1 MGDASNC
8 GRKKGGS
15 AEILGAQR
23 SISERYQFCQGRDK
37 TFRISYFG
45 SHRAPIAQY
54 PAEAKVALLPFLG
67 IDIGR
72 PRDLDALRSMQL
84 RTVIWEKLS
93 QIQNSGAFTP
103 GFWGD
108 DFGDSR
114 RQLGQASKSSS
125 T

>member
-1 MGDASNC
+1 MGDASNRS
-8 GRKKGGS
+8 RKKGGS

-37 TFRISYFG
+37 TFIISYFG
-45 SHRAPIAQY
+45 SSPAQIAQK

-67 IDIGR
+67 MDIGR

-93 QIQNSGAFTP
+93 QIQNSGALTA

-108 DFGDSR
+108 DSGDSR

>member
-54 PAEAKVALLPFLG
+54 PANAKVALLPFLG
-67 IDIGR
+67 MDIGR
-72 PRDLDALRSMQL
+72 PRDTDALQIDAIMSHKVGKIEPNPEFRSFDG
-84 RTVIWEKLS
+84 R
-93 QIQNSGAFTP
+93 F
-103 GFWGD
+103 
-108 DFGDSR
+108 
-114 RQLGQASKSSS
+114 LG
-125 T
+125 